1 MPSALRFLELNGEE
15 EGRRN
20 GRPAFFFFFFP
31 RYGIEP
37 SDYCDTFFFLS
48 CSDHSSSY
56 FAFLLPSISLLPLSS
71 PPLLFPQSAR
81 TVLSSSITV
90 NFIFFSRQFDR
101 PYSLLLLHFLTSS
114 QLSPVSLFPLPGV
127 HAVTFFFHLP
137 VTRSSGSH
145 PFLHLCPLIL
155 LSIFDLYAF
164 DEPASTYTTRLYP
177 TPTLSH

>member
-1 MPSALRFLELNGEE
+1 MEGQRFL
-15 EGRRN
+15 
-20 GRPAFFFFFFP
+20 FFFP
-31 RYGIEP
+31 QVWNRAKRLLRQI
-37 SDYCDTFFFLS
+37 FFLVLQRP
-48 CSDHSSSY
+48 
-56 FAFLLPSISLLPLSS
+56 FFLLFCLPPSFHLPPSSFIS
-71 PPLLFPQSAR
+71 PLLFPQSAR

-114 QLSPVSLFPLPGV
+114 QLSPVSLFPSPGV